1 MPISWNII
9 KRTFEYLM
17 KIWHLIN
24 DHVTYLHYECDSISL
39 RACLLSWHRSLIFVE
54 FLMNSKWFFVFHQ
67 QKVEFTQMCFH
78 SEFDFEIWNKFLKLI
93 FTRWA
98 VTVRRQL
105 TYLCSVLYFNKALLF
120 FSSIG
125 WFKNSWARSLAN
137 ENLGFTINKW
147 RFVLFEF
154 LR

>member
-24 DHVTYLHYECDSISL
+24 DHVTYSHYVHYFTCFGIHGL
-39 RACLLSWHRSLIFVE
+39 ACIAGVRACLLSWHRSLIFVE

-67 QKVEFTQMCFH
+67 QKVEFTPMCFH
-78 SEFDFEIWNKFLKLI
+78 CEFDFEIWNKFLKLI

-98 VTVRRQL
+98 VTAPLGV
-105 TYLCSVLYFNKALLF
+105 TAS
-120 FSSIG
+120 
-125 WFKNSWARSLAN
+125 AN
-137 ENLGFTINKW
+137 IFMLS
-147 RFVLFEF
+147 FVLQQSVVVIFVYW
-154 LR
+154 LI